1 MVTGIGYPTLIPSN
15 GVEALNVADVD
26 GVKVSGLTFDAGT
39 TNSPTLMSVGQP
51 GVHTDHAAN
60 PISVQDVF
68 FRIGS
73 SVQGKATTT
82 LAVHSDD
89 TIIDHIW
96 RGGPT
101 TAAHRPAG
109 RSTPVTPA

>member
-1 MVTGIGYPTLIPSN
+1 
-15 GVEALNVADVD
+15 
-26 GVKVSGLTFDAGT
+26 
-39 TNSPTLMSVGQP
+39 MSVGRA

-60 PISVQDVF
+60 PISLQDVF

-96 RGGPT
+96 PGGPT
-101 TAAHRPAG
+101 TVAHRPAG
-109 RSTPVTPA
+109 R